1 MVVPGNTKE
10 GRGEEEDESTCTRNK
25 EYSLNKLAK
34 RIRVVSLPRDD
45 K

>member
-10 GRGEEEDESTCTRNK
+10 GRGEEEDESTRNK